1 MVLCSLKSRVHDILR
16 SSLIELIRATAD
28 IYQYIEPSF
37 QSFTQEMKIL
47 SDFIECIGDNQNRK
61 IHDGKKKKKNNQ

>member
-1 MVLCSLKSRVHDILR
+1 MGQLKDILT
-16 SSLIELIRATAD
+16 ATAD
-28 IYQYIEPSF
+28 IYQYVEPSF

-47 SDFIECIGDNQNRK
+47 SDFIECIIGDNQNLK

>member
-1 MVLCSLKSRVHDILR
+1 MVLCSLKSRVYNKIMGQLKDILT
-16 SSLIELIRATAD
+16 ATAD
-28 IYQYIEPSF
+28 IYQYVEPSF

-47 SDFIECIGDNQNRK
+47 SDFIECIGDNQNLK